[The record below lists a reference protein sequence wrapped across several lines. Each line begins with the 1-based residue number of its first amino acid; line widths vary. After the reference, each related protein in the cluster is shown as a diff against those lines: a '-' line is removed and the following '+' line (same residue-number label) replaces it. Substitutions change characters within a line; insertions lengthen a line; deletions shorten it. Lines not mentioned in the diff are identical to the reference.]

1 VADRVNHQLLLS
13 VFAIRIVG
21 PVLPAAEAFSRV
33 VGMSRPTVLMPAPMH
48 DVVVDGCEERFELLR
63 LWEAADPDALLAER
77 GPDVRGLATGGH
89 RRVDADLLD
98 RLPNLQIVANFGVG
112 YDSVDVNAAT
122 ERGVVVTNTPGV
134 LDDEVA
140 DTALALLLMTVR
152 ELGQAERYLRA
163 GRWPAEGPYPL
174 TDLTVAGR
182 KLGILGL
189 GRIGEAIAHRA
200 EAFGMSVGYHNRTR
214 KDVPYHYY
222 PSLLEMAGDVDTLVV
237 VVPGTAATR
246 HLVDAEVLKALGPEG
261 VLVNIGRGT
270 VVDEQ
275 ALIEALRTRT
285 IHSAGLDVYEDE
297 PNVPQELIDL
307 DNAVLLPHVG
317 SASKPTRRAMG
328 QLVVDNLTSWFAEG
342 RALTPVNR

>member
-1 VADRVNHQLLLS
+1 
-13 VFAIRIVG
+13 
-21 PVLPAAEAFSRV
+21 
-33 VGMSRPTVLMPAPMH
+33 MSRPTVLMPVPMH
-48 DVVVDGCEERFELLR
+48 DVVVEGCEERFELLR

-77 GPDVRGLATGGH
+77 GADVRGLAVGGH
-89 RRVDADLLD
+89 RRIDATLFD

-112 YDSVDVNAAT
+112 YDSVDVDAAG
-122 ERGVVVTNTPGV
+122 ERGGIVTNTPGV

-163 GRWPAEGPYPL
+163 GRWAAEGTYPL
-174 TDLTVAGR
+174 TELTVTGR

-189 GRIGEAIAHRA
+189 GRIGEAIARRA
-200 EAFGMSVGYHNRTR
+200 EPFGMTVSYHNRSR
-214 KDVPYHYY
+214 KDVPYRYY
-222 PSLLEMAGDVDTLVV
+222 PSLLEMARDVDTLLV
-237 VVPGTAATR
+237 VVPGNAATR
-246 HLVDAEVLKALGPEG
+246 HLVGAEVLEALGRDG

-270 VVDEQ
+270 VVDEA
-275 ALIEALRTRT
+275 ALIGALKTRT
-285 IHSAGLDVYEDE
+285 IRAAGLDVYEDE

-328 QLVVDNLTSWFAEG
+328 QLVVDNLTSWFDEG
-342 RALTPVNR
+342 RALTPVNG

>member
-1 VADRVNHQLLLS
+1 
-13 VFAIRIVG
+13 
-21 PVLPAAEAFSRV
+21 
-33 VGMSRPTVLMPAPMH
+33 MSRPTVLMPAPMH

-77 GPDVRGLATGGH
+77 GPDVRGLATGGQ
-89 RRVDADLLD
+89 RRVDAEFLD

-182 KLGILGL
+182 RLGILGL

-214 KDVPYHYY
+214 KDVPYRYY

-285 IHSAGLDVYEDE
+285 IHAAGLDVYEDE

-328 QLVVDNLTSWFAEG
+328 QLVVDNLSTWFAEG

>member
-1 VADRVNHQLLLS
+1 
-13 VFAIRIVG
+13 
-21 PVLPAAEAFSRV
+21 
-33 VGMSRPTVLMPAPMH
+33 MSRPTVLMPVPMH
-48 DVVVDGCEERFELLR
+48 DVVVEGCEERFELLR

-77 GPDVRGLATGGH
+77 GADVRGLAVGGH
-89 RRVDADLLD
+89 RRIDATLFDQ
-98 RLPNLQIVANFGVG
+98 LPNLQIVANFGVG
-112 YDSVDVNAAT
+112 YDSVDVDAAS
-122 ERGVVVTNTPGV
+122 ERGVIVTNTPGV

-163 GRWPAEGPYPL
+163 GRWAAEGTYPL
-174 TDLTVAGR
+174 TDLTVTGR

-189 GRIGEAIAHRA
+189 GRIGEAIAERA
-200 EAFGMSVGYHNRTR
+200 KTFRMTVGYHNRSE
-214 KDVPYHYY
+214 KDVPYRYY
-222 PSLLEMAGDVDTLVV
+222 PSLLEMARDVDTLMV

-246 HLVDAEVLKALGPEG
+246 HLVNAEVLEALGPDG

-270 VVDEQ
+270 VVDEA
-275 ALIEALRTRT
+275 ALIGALKTRT
-285 IHSAGLDVYEDE
+285 IRAAGLDVYEDE

-328 QLVVDNLTSWFAEG
+328 QLVVGNLTSWFTDG
-342 RALTPVNR
+342 RALTPVNA

>member
-1 VADRVNHQLLLS
+1 
-13 VFAIRIVG
+13 
-21 PVLPAAEAFSRV
+21 
-33 VGMSRPTVLMPAPMH
+33 MTRPTVLMPGPMH

-122 ERGVVVTNTPGV
+122 ERGVVVTNTQGV

-163 GRWPAEGPYPL
+163 GRWAAEGPYPL

-214 KDVPYHYY
+214 KDVPYRYY

-285 IHSAGLDVYEDE
+285 IHAAGLDVYEDE

-328 QLVVDNLTSWFAEG
+328 QLVVDNLSTWFAKG
-342 RALTPVNR
+342 RAITPVNR

>member
-1 VADRVNHQLLLS
+1 
-13 VFAIRIVG
+13 
-21 PVLPAAEAFSRV
+21 
-33 VGMSRPTVLMPAPMH
+33 MTRPTVLMPGPMH
-48 DVVVDGCEERFELLR
+48 DVVVDGCAERFELLR

-89 RRVDADLLD
+89 RPVDADLLD

-163 GRWPAEGPYPL
+163 GRWAAEGPYPL

-214 KDVPYHYY
+214 KDVPYRYY

-261 VLVNIGRGT
+261 VLINIGRGT

-285 IHSAGLDVYEDE
+285 IHAAGLDVYEDE
-297 PNVPQELIDL
+297 PNVPQELIGL

-342 RALTPVNR
+342 HALTPVNR

>member
-1 VADRVNHQLLLS
+1 
-13 VFAIRIVG
+13 
-21 PVLPAAEAFSRV
+21 
-33 VGMSRPTVLMPAPMH
+33 MSRPTVLMPAPMH

-63 LWEAADPDALLAER
+63 LWEATDPDALLTER
-77 GPDVRGLATGGH
+77 GPDVRGLATGGQ

-163 GRWPAEGPYPL
+163 GRWAAEGPYPL

-182 KLGILGL
+182 RLGILGL

-200 EAFGMSVGYHNRTR
+200 EAFRMTVGYHNRTR
-214 KDVPYHYY
+214 KDVPYRYY

-285 IHSAGLDVYEDE
+285 IHAAGLDVYEDE

-328 QLVVDNLTSWFAEG
+328 QLVVDNLSTWFGEG

>member
-1 VADRVNHQLLLS
+1 
-13 VFAIRIVG
+13 
-21 PVLPAAEAFSRV
+21 
-33 VGMSRPTVLMPAPMH
+33 MSRPTVLMPGPMH
-48 DVVVDGCEERFELLR
+48 DAVVDGCAERFELLR
-63 LWEAADPDALLAER
+63 LWEASDPDALLAER
-77 GPDVRGLATGGH
+77 GPDVHGLATGGH
-89 RRVDADLLD
+89 RRVDTALLD

-112 YDSVDVNAAT
+112 YDSVDVDAAT

-163 GRWPAEGPYPL
+163 GRWAAEGPYPL

-200 EAFGMSVGYHNRTR
+200 EAFRMTVGYHNRSE
-214 KDVPYHYY
+214 KDVPYRYY
-222 PSLLEMAGDVDTLVV
+222 PSLLEMARDVDTLVV
-237 VVPGTAATR
+237 VVPGNTGTH
-246 HLVDAEVLKALGPEG
+246 HLVDAAVLEALGPDG

-270 VVDEQ
+270 VVDEP

-285 IHSAGLDVYEDE
+285 IRAAGLDVYEDE

-328 QLVVDNLTSWFAEG
+328 QLVVDNLATWFAEG
-342 RALTPVNR
+342 RALTPVN

>member
-1 VADRVNHQLLLS
+1 MGQILGRPHPDGDGATRVTQS
-13 VFAIRIVG
+13 GR
-21 PVLPAAEAFSRV
+21 
-33 VGMSRPTVLMPAPMH
+33 MTRPTVLMPTSMH
-48 DVVVDGCEERFELLR
+48 PIVMDGCAEHFELLR
-63 LWEAADPDALLAER
+63 LWEAPDPEALLVER
-77 GPDVRGLATGGH
+77 GPDVRGVATGGH
-89 RRVDADLLD
+89 QPVDAGFLD

-112 YDSVDVNAAT
+112 YDSVDVDAAT
-122 ERGVVVTNTPGV
+122 ERGVIVTNTPGV

-163 GRWPAEGPYPL
+163 GRWATEGHYPL
-174 TDLTVAGR
+174 TDLTMTGR

-189 GRIGEAIAHRA
+189 GRIGEAIAKRA
-200 EAFGMSVGYHNRTR
+200 EAFRMTVGYHNRTR
-214 KDVPYHYY
+214 KDVPYRYY
-222 PSLLEMAGDVDTLVV
+222 PSLLEMARDVDTLLV
-237 VVPGTAATR
+237 VVPGNAATR
-246 HLVDAEVLKALGPEG
+246 HLVNSEVLEALGPEG

-270 VVDEQ
+270 VVDET
-275 ALIEALRTRT
+275 ALIGALKTRT
-285 IHSAGLDVYEDE
+285 IRAAGLDVYEDE

-342 RALTPVNR
+342 RALTPVNQ